1 MDEMI
6 SPEKLTLKAQQA
18 LVEAQNLARDGGNQT
33 VGLPHLLSAL
43 LREPGIPAQILE
55 RLGADAPSLEKVALE
70 QVAGIP
76 RVEGTSERV
85 YAGAGLDSALR
96 SADTEARALGDA
108 YVSTE
113 HLLVGIVEN
122 ADGELAE
129 ELAGQGVTKENI
141 LKTLKDVRGRQT
153 VNTQTPE
160 DTMRPLEQYGKDFTE
175 LAGARKVD
183 PVIGRDE
190 EIRRVIRVLLRR
202 TKNNPVLIGE
212 PGVGKTAIVEGLAQR
227 IVDSDVPEGLR
238 DKKLVALDIGALV
251 AGAKYRGQFEER
263 LKAVL
268 REVTESEG
276 ETILFIDEIHT
287 VVGAGSADGAMDASN
302 MLKPA
307 LARGELHCIGATTF
321 DEYRKHI
328 EKDAALERRFQQV
341 YVDEPSVEE
350 SVSILRGLKEKYE
363 IHHGVKI
370 KDEALVAA
378 AALSNRY
385 ISGRFLPDKAVDL
398 MDEASARLKMEIDS
412 VPTEIDEIKRKTM
425 RLEIER
431 EGFRKEQD
439 PGVAGKLE
447 DIERELSALKD
458 ESAALETHWR
468 KEKDCISRIRE
479 TKEKIERGRLEAEKA
494 ERNGDLSRASE
505 LLYGTIPEL
514 EKEMESSRGELSA
527 VQGEKKMLREE
538 VGAEDIA
545 AVVAKWTGI
554 PVSSL
559 VEEEVEKLVRME
571 RRLSERVVGQP
582 EAIRAVSN
590 ALRRSRAGLS
600 DPERPIS
607 SFIFLGPT
615 GVGKTELARSLA
627 EFMFDDEKAMVR
639 IDMSEYMEKHAV
651 ARLVGAPPGYVGYEE
666 GGQLSEAVRR
676 RPYSVVLFDEIEKA
690 HADAFNLLLQV
701 LDDGRLTDGQG
712 KTVDFRNT
720 VIIMTSNIASR
731 HIQESAGDDEE
742 IERKVNEMLRGHFRP
757 EFLNRIDEVVIFG
770 GLGREHLEK
779 IAAIQ
784 IGHLR
789 ERLAERNLGI
799 EVKEKAMRRLVDAG
813 YDPVFGARPLK
824 RAIQKYVQDPL
835 ATEILKGSFGE
846 SDTVTVDLDGE
857 GNFVFGKKE
866 KDAEKKDA

>member
-1 MDEMI
+1 MV
-6 SPEKLTLKAQQA
+6 SPERLTLKAQQA
-18 LVEAQNLARDGGNQT
+18 LAEAQNLARDGKNQM
-33 VGLPHLLSAL
+33 VDPPHLLSAL
-43 LREPGIPAQILE
+43 LREPGIPTRILE
-55 RLGADAPSLEKVALE
+55 RLGADVPRLEKAVSE
-70 QVAGIP
+70 QVGKLP
-76 RVEGTSERV
+76 RVEGSSERT
-85 YAGAGLDSALR
+85 YAGAGLNSAVR
-96 SADTEARALGDA
+96 AADGEARALGDA

-113 HLLVGIVEN
+113 HLLIGISET
-122 ADGELAE
+122 ADGELAD
-129 ELAGQGVTKENI
+129 ELAAQGVTRENI
-141 LKTLKDVRGRQT
+141 LGTLKDIRGRQT

-160 DTMRPLEQYGKDFTE
+160 DTMRPLERYGKDFTE
-175 LAGARKVD
+175 LARGGKID
-183 PVIGRDE
+183 PVVGRDE
-190 EIRRVIRVLLRR
+190 EIRRVVRVLMRR

-268 REVTESEG
+268 KEVTGSEG
-276 ETILFIDEIHT
+276 EIILFIDEMHT

-307 LARGELHCIGATTF
+307 LARGELHCIGATTL

-328 EKDAALERRFQQV
+328 EKDAAFERRFQQV

-370 KDEALVAA
+370 KDEALEAA

-412 VPTEIDEIKRKTM
+412 VPTEIDEIRRKIM
-425 RLEIER
+425 RLETER

-447 DIERELSALKD
+447 EIEKELSALKD
-458 ESAALETHWR
+458 ESASLEAHWR

-479 TKEKIERGRLEAEKA
+479 TKEKIENGRLEAEKA
-494 ERNGDLSRASE
+494 ERDGDFSRASE
-505 LLYGTIPEL
+505 LLYGTVPEL
-514 EKEMESSRGELSA
+514 EREIEAARGELSA
-527 VQGEKKMLREE
+527 AQGEKKMLREE
-538 VGAEDIA
+538 VGAEDVA
-545 AVVAKWTGI
+545 TVVAKWTGI

-582 EAIRAVSN
+582 EPIRVVSN

-600 DPERPIS
+600 DPKRPIS

-627 EFMFDDEKAMVR
+627 EFMFDDEDAMVR
-639 IDMSEYMEKHAV
+639 MDMSEYMEKHAV
-651 ARLVGAPPGYVGYEE
+651 SRLTGAPPGYVGYEE

-690 HADAFNLLLQV
+690 HGDVFNLLLQI

-720 VIIMTSNIASR
+720 VIIMTSNIGSR

-742 IERKVNEMLRGHFRP
+742 IEKKVDEMLRGHFRP
-757 EFLNRIDEVVIFG
+757 EFLNRIDETVIFR
-770 GLGREHLEK
+770 GLEREDIEK

-784 IGHLR
+784 IEYLR
-789 ERLAERNLGI
+789 ERLAEKNLGI
-799 EVKEKAMRRLVDAG
+799 EVSEKALARLVDAG

-824 RAIQKYVQDPL
+824 RTIQKYVQDPL
-835 ATEILKGSFGE
+835 ATEMLKENFAD
-846 SDTVTVDLDGE
+846 SDTVSVDLDGK
-857 GNFVFGKKE
+857 GNFVFEKKAAGKK
-866 KDAEKKDA
+866 DG

>member
-1 MDEMI
+1 MV
-6 SPEKLTLKAQQA
+6 SPERLTLKAQQA
-18 LVEAQNLARDGGNQT
+18 LAEAQNLARDGKNQA
-33 VGLPHLLSAL
+33 VDLPHLLSAL
-43 LREPGIPAQILE
+43 LREPGIPKRILE
-55 RLGADAPSLEKVALE
+55 RLGADVPRLEKAVSE
-70 QVAGIP
+70 QIGKLP
-76 RVEGTSERV
+76 RVEGSSERI
-85 YAGAGLDSALR
+85 YAGDGLDSAVNA
-96 SADTEARALGDA
+96 ADGEARALGDA

-113 HLLVGIVEN
+113 HLLIGISEAAGGPL
-122 ADGELAE
+122 ADELA
-129 ELAGQGVTKENI
+129 AQGVTRENI
-141 LKTLKDVRGRQT
+141 LGALKDIRGKQT

-175 LAGARKVD
+175 LARGGKID

-190 EIRRVIRVLLRR
+190 EIRRVIRVLMRR

-268 REVTESEG
+268 KEVTESEG
-276 ETILFIDEIHT
+276 EILLFIDEIHT

-307 LARGELHCIGATTF
+307 LARGELHCIGATTL
-321 DEYRKHI
+321 DEYRKHV

-370 KDEALVAA
+370 KDEALEAA
-378 AALSNRY
+378 AALSKRY

-398 MDEASARLKMEIDS
+398 VDEASARLKMEIDS
-412 VPTEIDEIKRKTM
+412 VPTEIDEIKRKIM

-447 DIERELSALKD
+447 EIEKELSALKD
-458 ESAALETHWR
+458 ESAALEAHWR

-479 TKEKIERGRLEAEKA
+479 TKEKIEKGRLEAEKA
-494 ERNGDLSRASE
+494 ERDGDFSLASE
-505 LLYGTIPEL
+505 LLYGTVPEL
-514 EKEMESSRGELSA
+514 EREIEAARGELSA
-527 VQGEKKMLREE
+527 AQGEKKMLREE

-571 RRLSERVVGQP
+571 QRLSERVVGQP
-582 EAIRAVSN
+582 EPIRVVSN

-600 DPERPIS
+600 DPKRPIS

-627 EFMFDDEKAMVR
+627 EFMFDDEDAMVR
-639 IDMSEYMEKHAV
+639 MDMSEYMEKHAV
-651 ARLVGAPPGYVGYEE
+651 SRLIGAPPGYVGYEE

-690 HADAFNLLLQV
+690 HGDVFNLFLQI

-720 VIIMTSNIASR
+720 VIIMTSNIGSR
-731 HIQESAGDDEE
+731 HIRESAGDDGETE
-742 IERKVNEMLRGHFRP
+742 KKINEMLRSHFRP
-757 EFLNRIDEVVIFG
+757 EFLNRIDEVVIFR
-770 GLGREHLEK
+770 GLEREDLGK

-784 IGHLR
+784 IEYLR
-789 ERLAERNLGI
+789 ERLAEKNLGI
-799 EVKEKAMRRLVDAG
+799 EVGEKALARLVDAG

-824 RAIQKYVQDPL
+824 RTIQKYLQDPL
-835 ATEILKGSFGE
+835 ATEMLKGNFAD
-846 SDTVTVDLDGE
+846 SDTVTVDLGSE
-857 GNFVFGKKE
+857 GDFVFGKKKKKETE
-866 KDAEKKDA
+866 KSG

>member
-6 SPEKLTLKAQQA
+6 SPEKLTLKARQA
-18 LVEAQNLARDGGNQT
+18 LVEAQNLARDGGNQ
-33 VGLPHLLSAL
+33 VVDLPHLLSVL
-43 LREPGIPAQILE
+43 LRGPGIPAQILE
-55 RLGADAPSLEKVALE
+55 RLGADAPSLEKATAE
-70 QVAGIP
+70 QVAKIP

-96 SADTEARALGDA
+96 SADAEARALGDA

-141 LKTLKDVRGRQT
+141 LKTLKDVRGGQT
-153 VNTQTPE
+153 VNNQTPE

-175 LAGARKVD
+175 LAAAGKVD

-190 EIRRVIRVLLRR
+190 EVRRVIRVLLRR

-238 DKKLVALDIGALV
+238 DKKLVALDIGSLV

-268 REVTESEG
+268 GEVTESEG

-307 LARGELHCIGATTF
+307 LARGELHCIGATTL

-363 IHHGVKI
+363 VHHGVKI

-447 DIERELSALKD
+447 EIERELSALKD
-458 ESAALETHWR
+458 ESVALETHWR
-468 KEKDCISRIRE
+468 KEKDCIARIRE

-505 LLYGTIPEL
+505 LVYGTIPEL
-514 EKEMESSRGELSA
+514 EREMESSREELSA
-527 VQGEKKMLREE
+527 AQGEKKMLREE

-554 PVSSL
+554 PVASL

-571 RRLSERVVGQP
+571 QRLSERVVGQP
-582 EAIRAVSN
+582 EAIKAVSN

-600 DPERPIS
+600 DPKRPIS
-607 SFIFLGPT
+607 SFMFLGPT

-627 EFMFDDEKAMVR
+627 EFMFDDENAMVR
-639 IDMSEYMEKHAV
+639 MDMSEYMEKHAV

-690 HADAFNLLLQV
+690 HADVFNLLLQV

-712 KTVDFRNT
+712 RTVDFRNT
-720 VIIMTSNIASR
+720 VIIMTSNIGSR
-731 HIQESAGDDEE
+731 HVQESAGDDEE

-770 GLGREHLEK
+770 GLEREHLEK

-789 ERLAERNLGI
+789 ERLAERNLDM
-799 EVKEKAMRRLVDAG
+799 EVGEKALRSLVDAG

-824 RAIQKYVQDPL
+824 RTIQKYVQDPL
-835 ATEILKGSFGE
+835 ATEILKGNFAE

-857 GNFVFGKKE
+857 ENFVFDRKE
-866 KDAEKKDA
+866 KKL